1 MEVIKEQL
9 DKKESTSTNGTK
21 DSEVLEKIV
30 SLLETEKQKAQQ
42 ELKIYGEVGSKQTE
56 LKRLTSENGSSRV

>member
-1 MEVIKEQL
+1 MDVIKVQL

-30 SLLETEKQKAQQ
+30 SFLETEKQKVQQ
-42 ELKIYGEVGSKQTE
+42 ELKLYGEVGLRQM
-56 LKRLTSENGSSRV
+56 

>member
-1 MEVIKEQL
+1 MEVIKVQL

-30 SLLETEKQKAQQ
+30 SLLETEKQKVQQ
-42 ELKIYGEVGSKQTE
+42 ELKLYGEVGLRQVS
-56 LKRLTSENGSSRV
+56 LKRLTSENGSSKV